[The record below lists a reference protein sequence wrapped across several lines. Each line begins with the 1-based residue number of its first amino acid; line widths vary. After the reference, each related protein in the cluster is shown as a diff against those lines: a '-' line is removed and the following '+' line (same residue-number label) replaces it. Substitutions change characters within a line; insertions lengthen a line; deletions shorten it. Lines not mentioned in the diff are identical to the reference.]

1 MFKFEALQ
9 GEFAGNT
16 LNQWLWACVFWVGG
30 ILLSRLVYWLIEKFV
45 KMWAKK
51 SKTNLDD
58 LMIGLLRAP
67 VIVFIVLMSIYVG
80 FRGLTLSPSVASVLN
95 TTYAALMTL
104 NVTWLVSR
112 VVQAL
117 LDNYVVPKAESATF
131 DSHFFP
137 IVRKVLIYIIW
148 GFGLVVSLNNA
159 GYDVTA
165 MIAGLG
171 IGGLAL
177 AMAAQDSVSNFFG
190 GFTIFTDHPFKV
202 KDRIRM
208 AGHDGTVEEVGLRSF
223 RIRTLDGTQV
233 VVPNSQ
239 AVSQVIENVTNEPS
253 RKIKLQL
260 GLTYDTTP
268 EMMDRAIA
276 ILEEIGKA
284 NENVHDNCKAYFT
297 NYGDFSLSILFVYF
311 IRMRDDKGNLL
322 SKQPDVFQVQ
332 SEVNREI
339 LRRFNAEGLNFAFP
353 THTVYTVKGDK

>member
-1 MFKFEALQ
+1 MFNFEALQ

-16 LNQWLWACVFWVGG
+16 FNQWLWACIFWAGG
-30 ILLSRLVYWLIEKFV
+30 ILLSRLVYWAIEKTV
-45 KMWAKK
+45 KVWAKNT
-51 SKTNLDD
+51 KTNLDD

-104 NVTWLVSR
+104 NVTWLISR

-148 GFGLVVSLNNA
+148 GFGLLIALNNA

-177 AMAAQDSVSNFFG
+177 AMAAPAMAARATG
-190 GFTIFTDHPFKV
+190 G
-202 KDRIRM
+202 
-208 AGHDGTVEEVGLRSF
+208 
-223 RIRTLDGTQV
+223 
-233 VVPNSQ
+233 
-239 AVSQVIENVTNEPS
+239 VIS
-253 RKIKLQL
+253 
-260 GLTYDTTP
+260 
-268 EMMDRAIA
+268 AI
-276 ILEEIGKA
+276 IPK
-284 NENVHDNCKAYFT
+284 
-297 NYGDFSLSILFVYF
+297 
-311 IRMRDDKGNLL
+311 
-322 SKQPDVFQVQ
+322 
-332 SEVNREI
+332 
-339 LRRFNAEGLNFAFP
+339 
-353 THTVYTVKGDK
+353 